1 MLGVEISLEILQ
13 DERKKLVE
21 QIEYLML
28 LKPYSSYSTKEIKDY
43 LANSASRKQKALELE
58 KKIQSI
64 EMAIHYLLVSKKNQ
78 IKLKKKDK
86 QEALDFYSSDYM

>member
-13 DERKKLVE
+13 NERKKLVE
-21 QIEYLML
+21 QVEYLML

-43 LANSASRKQKALELE
+43 LVNSVSRKQQALEIE
-58 KKIQSI
+58 KKIQAI
-64 EMAIHYLLVSKKNQ
+64 EKAIHYLLVSKKNK
-78 IKLKKKDK
+78 ISLKPSK